1 MTLAGLPHSGIS
13 GSTLACSSP
22 ELIAADHA
30 LLRLLV
36 PRHPPCALSSLTI
49 ESPNRLSGRGQRQT
63 HHCVTLPLGSELPRR
78 FAIRTV
84 ESPSSSINLSK
95 NRPFRRSLKTEQQD
109 EKERVLCRFPEGSRS
124 LSRKEVIQ
132 PQVPLRLPCYD
143 FTPVTSH
150 SLGASL
156 PCGLV

>member
-1 MTLAGLPHSGIS
+1 MTLAGFPHSGIS
-13 GSTLACSSP
+13 GSTPACGSP
-22 ELIAADHA
+22 KLIAADHA
-30 LLRLLV
+30 LHRLLM

-63 HHCVTLPLGSELPRR
+63 HHCICLPHGQGLPRR
-78 FAIRTV
+78 FAIRTI
-84 ESPSSSINLSK
+84 ESPSPSMNLSK
-95 NRPFRRSLKTEQQD
+95 NRPLSVSQNCREMER
-109 EKERVLCRFPEGSRS
+109 ERVHWRAAEAARS

-150 SLGASL
+150 SLGTCL
-156 PCGLV
+156 PCGLA